1 MKLGKMKK
9 ILAAL
14 TAGVLCMGAVPLSA
28 ASLPEAV
35 LSVSAVES
43 TYENLTY
50 TTEEDGTVTI
60 TGCSADVSGEL
71 ELPAE
76 IGGKSVT
83 RIGDSA
89 FQGNTA
95 ITGVSVPD
103 SVNSIG
109 DSAFAGCTALTHID
123 LPQTMTSFGREVFN
137 TCTSLEKITIPEGIT
152 SLPAMADTEMADS
165 WYGFLA
171 FCTSLK
177 EVQLP
182 STLKTIDEAAFYSCT
197 ALESLQIPEGVTEIK
212 DYAFGGC
219 EGLTSL
225 QLPDSV
231 TRVGNC
237 AFLSCTQL
245 TTVTFPAQMTSMGKA
260 VFNSC
265 TALETIAIPEGI
277 TSLAAQYYPD
287 DDSYSGFF
295 LGCTSLKEVK
305 LPSTLEVIDGAAFYN
320 CYALETVD
328 IPDSVTQILSLIH
341 I

>member
-35 LSVSAVES
+35 LSVSAAES

-60 TGCSADVSGEL
+60 TGCSADVSGDV

-103 SVNSIG
+103 SVTSIG

-137 TCTSLEKITIPEGIT
+137 TVPRWRRSPIQRASHLGRRWRIPKWQTAGTVSLRSAP
-152 SLPAMADTEMADS
+152 
-165 WYGFLA
+165 
-171 FCTSLK
+171 
-177 EVQLP
+177 
-182 STLKTIDEAAFYSCT
+182 
-197 ALESLQIPEGVTEIK
+197 
-212 DYAFGGC
+212 
-219 EGLTSL
+219 
-225 QLPDSV
+225 
-231 TRVGNC
+231 
-237 AFLSCTQL
+237 
-245 TTVTFPAQMTSMGKA
+245 
-260 VFNSC
+260 
-265 TALETIAIPEGI
+265 
-277 TSLAAQYYPD
+277 
-287 DDSYSGFF
+287 
-295 LGCTSLKEVK
+295 
-305 LPSTLEVIDGAAFYN
+305 
-320 CYALETVD
+320 
-328 IPDSVTQILSLIH
+328 H
-341 I
+341 

>member
-1 MKLGKMKK
+1 MGKMKK

-35 LSVSAVES
+35 LSVSAAES

-103 SVNSIG
+103 SVTSIG

-137 TCTSLEKITIPEGIT
+137 TCTSTGEDHHSRGHHISAGDGGYRNGRQLVRFPCVLHLTERSAAAIYLE
-152 SLPAMADTEMADS
+152 
-165 WYGFLA
+165 
-171 FCTSLK
+171 
-177 EVQLP
+177 
-182 STLKTIDEAAFYSCT
+182 
-197 ALESLQIPEGVTEIK
+197 
-212 DYAFGGC
+212 
-219 EGLTSL
+219 
-225 QLPDSV
+225 
-231 TRVGNC
+231 N
-237 AFLSCTQL
+237 
-245 TTVTFPAQMTSMGKA
+245 
-260 VFNSC
+260 
-265 TALETIAIPEGI
+265 
-277 TSLAAQYYPD
+277 
-287 DDSYSGFF
+287 
-295 LGCTSLKEVK
+295 
-305 LPSTLEVIDGAAFYN
+305 
-320 CYALETVD
+320 
-328 IPDSVTQILSLIH
+328 H
-341 I
+341 

>member
-1 MKLGKMKK
+1 MGKMKK

-35 LSVSAVES
+35 LSVSAAES

-103 SVNSIG
+103 
-109 DSAFAGCTALTHID
+109 
-123 LPQTMTSFGREVFN
+123 
-137 TCTSLEKITIPEGIT
+137 
-152 SLPAMADTEMADS
+152 
-165 WYGFLA
+165 
-171 FCTSLK
+171 
-177 EVQLP
+177 
-182 STLKTIDEAAFYSCT
+182 
-197 ALESLQIPEGVTEIK
+197 
-212 DYAFGGC
+212 
-219 EGLTSL
+219 
-225 QLPDSV
+225 
-231 TRVGNC
+231 
-237 AFLSCTQL
+237 
-245 TTVTFPAQMTSMGKA
+245 
-260 VFNSC
+260 
-265 TALETIAIPEGI
+265 
-277 TSLAAQYYPD
+277 
-287 DDSYSGFF
+287 
-295 LGCTSLKEVK
+295 
-305 LPSTLEVIDGAAFYN
+305 
-320 CYALETVD
+320 
-328 IPDSVTQILSLIH
+328 LSLIH

>member
-35 LSVSAVES
+35 LSVSAAES

-60 TGCSADVSGEL
+60 TGCSADVSGDV

-103 SVNSIG
+103 SVTSIG

-197 ALESLQIPEGVTEIK
+197 ALESLQIG
-212 DYAFGGC
+212 DQ
-219 EGLTSL
+219 GLCVRRL
-225 QLPDSV
+225 
-231 TRVGNC
+231 
-237 AFLSCTQL
+237 
-245 TTVTFPAQMTSMGKA
+245 
-260 VFNSC
+260 
-265 TALETIAIPEGI
+265 
-277 TSLAAQYYPD
+277 
-287 DDSYSGFF
+287 
-295 LGCTSLKEVK
+295 
-305 LPSTLEVIDGAAFYN
+305 
-320 CYALETVD
+320 
-328 IPDSVTQILSLIH
+328 
-341 I
+341 